1 LAKLA
6 RTRSWPVRANAL
18 LLVLQAA
25 GLGGIGAYTVWQVD
39 WQQLVQQAETEA
51 SVSPELADAVEQ
63 AVIFVL
69 VLGPPAVL
77 AVLAAIGFLFL
88 FRIGWLLAMIVQA
101 LSLLACL
108 LLYTEWAE
116 ISYGEPPDFIY
127 LVMLYCIVMS
137 LYLNSS
143 DVRAAFHIKP
153 RARSRRPTRGR

>member
-1 LAKLA
+1 MAKLE

-25 GLGGIGAYTVWQVD
+25 GLGGIAAYTVWQVD
-39 WQQLVQQAETEA
+39 WQQLVEQAETEA
-51 SVSPELADAVEQ
+51 SVSPGLQDAAEQ

-77 AVLAAIGFLFL
+77 ALLAAIGLLFL
-88 FRIGWLLAMIVQA
+88 FRIGWLLAMMVQA

-108 LLYTEWAE
+108 LLYVEWNQ
-116 ISYGEPPDFIY
+116 ISYRDPPDFIY
-127 LVMLYCIVMS
+127 LVMLYCIVMT

-143 DVRAAFHIKP
+143 DVRAAFQIKP
-153 RARSRRPTRGR
+153 RTRRATRGR